1 MDEWEGQAEHWVYVA
16 VAVGAVTILMLV
28 AGEASP
34 RPPSRPRFC
43 PPPRPCSR
51 YASSA
56 MDAWVCQAEAW
67 AGRVEHRICQQTPE
81 QIYLAVAVI
90 AVTVLV
96 LVAASRPKSS
106 KPNTIVLC
114 GLSGSGKTVLFY
126 QLRNG
131 SSHQET
137 VTLMEHN
144 NDTFVLH
151 SELERQGKIKPIHV
165 IDVPGH
171 ARLKPKLDEVL
182 PQAAG
187 VVFVVDAQ
195 DFLSSVQAA
204 AEYLYDIL
212 TKATVLKKRVPVL
225 IFCNKADKVTA
236 HSKEFIKKQ
245 LEKEVNKLQE
255 SRNAISSA
263 DITDEVQLGVP
274 GEAFNLS
281 QCPSKVIVAE
291 GAGLTGNVSAVEQ
304 FIREYV
310 KP

>member
-1 MDEWEGQAEHWVYVA
+1 
-16 VAVGAVTILMLV
+16 MLD
-28 AGEASP
+28 
-34 RPPSRPRFC
+34 C
-43 PPPRPCSR
+43 L
-51 YASSA
+51 
-56 MDAWVCQAEAW
+56 
-67 AGRVEHRICQQTPE
+67 T
-81 QIYLAVAVI
+81 
-90 AVTVLV
+90 
-96 LVAASRPKSS
+96 ASRPKSS

-126 QLRNG
+126 Q
-131 SSHQET
+131 
-137 VTLMEHN
+137 
-144 NDTFVLH
+144 
-151 SELERQGKIKPIHV
+151 QGKIKPIHV

>member
-1 MDEWEGQAEHWVYVA
+1 MQ
-16 VAVGAVTILMLV
+16 LLCMLD
-28 AGEASP
+28 
-34 RPPSRPRFC
+34 C
-43 PPPRPCSR
+43 L
-51 YASSA
+51 
-56 MDAWVCQAEAW
+56 
-67 AGRVEHRICQQTPE
+67 T
-81 QIYLAVAVI
+81 
-90 AVTVLV
+90 
-96 LVAASRPKSS
+96 ASRPKSS

-151 SELERQGKIKPIHV
+151 SELERRASCCRYSLNSY
-165 IDVPGH
+165 D
-171 ARLKPKLDEVL
+171 R
-182 PQAAG
+182 
-187 VVFVVDAQ
+187 
-195 DFLSSVQAA
+195 
-204 AEYLYDIL
+204 YLYDIL

-274 GEAFNLS
+274 GEAFNFS